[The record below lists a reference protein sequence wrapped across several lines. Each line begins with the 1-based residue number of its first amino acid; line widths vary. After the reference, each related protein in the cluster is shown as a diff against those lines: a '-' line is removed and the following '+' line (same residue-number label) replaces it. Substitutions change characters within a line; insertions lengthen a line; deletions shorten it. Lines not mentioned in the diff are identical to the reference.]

1 MNAKAIT
8 FTRAEHILSYYP
20 LVCSIANKLKRQLP
34 DSVELQELI
43 SVGMIG
49 LIESYDR
56 FDQSKGIPF
65 ISYAEIRIRG
75 AMIDELRR
83 QDWVPRSVR
92 KRVQERQNLQ
102 SWLEKKRG
110 KKLSDQEMA
119 DELNISLKNFKRQ
132 KGRDQILHCVSMESA
147 VGGSE
152 NLTVKD
158 QLQSL
163 LHSPEELLEKSEFK
177 QILYKSIHS
186 LNLRERTTIE
196 MYYFHKKSLK
206 EIGQVLNVT
215 ESRACQIRSAA
226 IKRLQKKITSTI

>member
-1 MNAKAIT
+1 
-8 FTRAEHILSYYP
+8 
-20 LVCSIANKLKRQLP
+20 
-34 DSVELQELI
+34 
-43 SVGMIG
+43 
-49 LIESYDR
+49 
-56 FDQSKGIPF
+56 
-65 ISYAEIRIRG
+65 
-75 AMIDELRR
+75 
-83 QDWVPRSVR
+83 
-92 KRVQERQNLQ
+92 
-102 SWLEKKRG
+102 
-110 KKLSDQEMA
+110 
-119 DELNISLKNFKRQ
+119 
-132 KGRDQILHCVSMESA
+132 MESA